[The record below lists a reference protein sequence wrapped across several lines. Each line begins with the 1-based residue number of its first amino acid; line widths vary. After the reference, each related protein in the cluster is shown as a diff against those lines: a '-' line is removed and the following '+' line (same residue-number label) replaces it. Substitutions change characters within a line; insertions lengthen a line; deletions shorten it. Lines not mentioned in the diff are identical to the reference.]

1 MTLHTQ
7 PDPFMVNQWYPVSI
21 AEELEPGIEYET
33 KLLGERI
40 FYSAMPDGEY
50 CARRW
55 EKNGHAHGAELPA
68 FERYGYVWTTI
79 GNPDRELF
87 SISEY
92 DEADRRNVAAGTVG
106 VQVSAQRAIEN
117 FLDMGHFPYVH
128 TGILGELPHTEV
140 KEYNVRVSDDGREIL
155 ATECLF
161 YQPQA
166 STASTSGADV
176 EYIYRVPHPT
186 CSVLYKSSPLDEKR
200 LDAIAIFGQPTGPES
215 VRGHMMLSILDDVNS
230 DAFIRYFQLHIFGQ
244 DKPILENQLPKRLPL
259 DPQAETPIRADKT
272 SIAYRR
278 WLAQHGVTYG
288 TIPEAA

>member
-1 MTLHTQ
+1 
-7 PDPFMVNQWYPVSI
+7 MVNQWYPVST
-21 AEELEPGIEYET
+21 AEEVEPGIEHKT
-33 KLLGERI
+33 TLLGERVS
-40 FYSAMPDGEY
+40 YCMEPGNTYRAWRLDADGQ
-50 CARRW
+50 A
-55 EKNGHAHGAELPA
+55 GAGELPA

-79 GNPDRELF
+79 GKPDHELF
-87 SISEY
+87 SIPEY
-92 DEADRRNVAAGTVG
+92 DEPGRRNVAAGTVG

-140 KEYNVRVSDDGREIL
+140 KEYNVRVSEDGREIL

-166 STASTSGADV
+166 STASTQGADV
-176 EYIYRVPHPT
+176 EYTYRVPHPT
-186 CSVLYKSSPLDEKR
+186 CSVLYKSSPLDENR
-200 LDAIAIFGQPTGPES
+200 LDAIAIFGQPTGPET
-215 VRGHMMLSILDDVNS
+215 VRGHMMLSILDDANS
-230 DAFIRYFQLHIFGQ
+230 DEFIRYFQLHIFGQ

-288 TIPEAA
+288 TIPQAA